1 MSLVPGQP
9 KRRRPSHV
17 TTSPTYDAPDERK
30 AGPVG
35 GRGTA
40 GGKGPRW
47 PPARAPSTASGLPS
61 SPLHRRCGGSR
72 RTGWRD
78 WPATPRRPPR
88 CWCDSST
95 PTRSCT
101 SCTGRTCRP
110 RSWTSR
116 SGIRRKASG
125 GTSGRPSRW
134 RPGSGTR
141 RSAPCPTGGGA
152 SSCSRGAAPAAQR
165 DGRRGAEPGDPGGR
179 HGPHG
184 HRGDRRAGGPAGR
197 RLMPGPV
204 DAPHDRRAQRPGVLD
219 GESRRMTPHPTPDR
233 SGMEKRQHA
242 A

>member
-1 MSLVPGQP
+1 MPLVTGLTE
-9 KRRRPSHV
+9 KLA
-17 TTSPTYDAPDERK
+17 TTSCHNFADIRCPGERET
-30 AGPVG
+30 GPGG

-61 SPLHRRCGGSR
+61 SPHHRRCGGSR

-78 WPATPRRPPR
+78 WPATPPRPPR
-88 CWCDSST
+88 CWSDSST

-101 SCTGRTCRP
+101 FCTGRTCRP

-116 SGIRRKASG
+116 SGIRRKVSG

-152 SSCSRGAAPAAQR
+152 GSCSRGAAPAAQP

-197 RLMPGPV
+197 RLMP
-204 DAPHDRRAQRPGVLD
+204 ARSMRRTIAA
-219 GESRRMTPHPTPDR
+219 R
-233 SGMEKRQHA
+233 SDLASWTEKA
-242 A
+242 AE